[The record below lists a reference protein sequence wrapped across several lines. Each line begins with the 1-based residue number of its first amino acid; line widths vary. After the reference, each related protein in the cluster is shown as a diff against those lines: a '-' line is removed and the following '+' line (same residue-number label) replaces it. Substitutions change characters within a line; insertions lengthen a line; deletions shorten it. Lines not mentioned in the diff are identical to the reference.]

1 MADTKID
8 KSLDDIIKERKISS
22 RGAKVGQRGGQRGAK
37 TGQRGGAGGIRRG
50 GAAAAAS
57 VAANRSFGRNRNNN
71 GMVQKRRSAG
81 PGSPLKGAAVCD
93 LVSKQ

>member
-22 RGAKVGQRGGQRGAK
+22 RGAKAGQRGGQRGAK
-37 TGQRGGAGGIRRG
+37 TGQRGGAGGMRRG
-50 GAAAAAS
+50 GAAAASAS
-57 VAANRSFGRNRNNN
+57 ANRSFGRNRNNN

-93 LVSKQ
+93 LI